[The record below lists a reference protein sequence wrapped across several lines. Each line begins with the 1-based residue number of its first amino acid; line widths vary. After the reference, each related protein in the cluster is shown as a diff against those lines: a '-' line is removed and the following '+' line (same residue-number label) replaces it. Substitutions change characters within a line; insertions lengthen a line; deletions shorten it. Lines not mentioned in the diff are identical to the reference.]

1 MSVPKLSKNRLFFMI
16 YRINNE
22 LSLMSKV
29 FKLGITKD
37 NNKQIEE
44 VSSIEV
50 LANKG
55 VVGDRH
61 FDEYNDPYNQLT
73 LIEAENIDYY
83 NTKYGL
89 DIPYKDFRRNVV
101 TKGIQLNDLIGK
113 KIKIGNVEVE
123 GVDLCRPCRH
133 LTEVLNQDNILK
145 EFLRRG
151 GLRCQILTSSQ
162 ININDDIKV
171 LD

>member
-1 MSVPKLSKNRLFFMI
+1 
-16 YRINNE
+16 
-22 LSLMSKV
+22 MSKV

-37 NNKQIEE
+37 SNKEIVE
-44 VSSIEV
+44 VSSIDV

-73 LIEAENIDYY
+73 LIESENIDYY

-113 KIKIGNVEVE
+113 KIKIGKVEVE
-123 GVDLCRPCRH
+123 GIDLCRPCRH

>member
-1 MSVPKLSKNRLFFMI
+1 
-16 YRINNE
+16 
-22 LSLMSKV
+22 MSKV

-37 NNKQIEE
+37 SNKEIEE

-61 FDEYNDPYNQLT
+61 FDDYNDPYNQLT

-123 GVDLCRPCRH
+123 GIDLCRPCRH
-133 LTEVLNQDNILK
+133 LTEVLNQSNILK

-151 GLRCQILTSSQ
+151 GLRCQILNSST
-162 ININDDIKV
+162 INVDDEIKV
-171 LD
+171 IS

>member
-1 MSVPKLSKNRLFFMI
+1 MG
-16 YRINNE
+16 
-22 LSLMSKV
+22 KV
-29 FKLGITKD
+29 FKLGITKN

-44 VSSIEV
+44 VNSIEV

-123 GVDLCRPCRH
+123 GIDLCRPCRH
-133 LTEVLNQDNILK
+133 LTEVLNQSNILK

-151 GLRCQILTSSQ
+151 GLRCQILNSST
-162 ININDDIKV
+162 ININDEIKV
-171 LD
+171 IG